1 MKKRTAAVLAAF
13 LIPYI
18 TTLAVSGRVQGADG
32 GKIGGNS
39 DRTSGGGS
47 QTDDRQILLDREDVG
62 RNNGTGYAVPL
73 EEYLIGLT
81 AVQIPDG
88 YPKEAVK
95 AQAILARTALYRE
108 MDGADSIEE
117 SALDMDYLEPEQIE
131 SRFEAAGMP
140 EYYQAI
146 CGAVRE
152 SAGQTAIW
160 DGNYIEPLFHAVS
173 AGRTREGDEA
183 HPYLASVAA
192 KEDEGAGGYLT
203 RQGMTREELKK
214 RLEEDRILEEIQI
227 VKRDSAGYVET
238 VQIGAETYS
247 GDAVRYA
254 LGVPSPAFSLEED
267 GDEIRC
273 VTYGRGHGY
282 GLSQYGAGLM
292 AENGSSAEEILKHYF
307 KNIQIVSE

>member
-32 GKIGGNS
+32 GNS
-39 DRTSGGGS
+39 DRTSGWGS

-140 EYYQAI
+140 EYYQTI

-160 DGNYIEPLFHAVS
+160 DGDYIGVCPIRH
-173 AGRTREGDEA
+173 
-183 HPYLASVAA
+183 
-192 KEDEGAGGYLT
+192 AGG
-203 RQGMTREELKK
+203 
-214 RLEEDRILEEIQI
+214 
-227 VKRDSAGYVET
+227 DS
-238 VQIGAETYS
+238 
-247 GDAVRYA
+247 
-254 LGVPSPAFSLEED
+254 
-267 GDEIRC
+267 
-273 VTYGRGHGY
+273 
-282 GLSQYGAGLM
+282 
-292 AENGSSAEEILKHYF
+292 
-307 KNIQIVSE
+307 

>member
-131 SRFEAAGMP
+131 SRFEALECRNITRRSVGRCGRAQDRRRYGMG
-140 EYYQAI
+140 I
-146 CGAVRE
+146 
-152 SAGQTAIW
+152 
-160 DGNYIEPLFHAVS
+160 
-173 AGRTREGDEA
+173 
-183 HPYLASVAA
+183 
-192 KEDEGAGGYLT
+192 
-203 RQGMTREELKK
+203 
-214 RLEEDRILEEIQI
+214 IL
-227 VKRDSAGYVET
+227 S
-238 VQIGAETYS
+238 
-247 GDAVRYA
+247 
-254 LGVPSPAFSLEED
+254 
-267 GDEIRC
+267 RC
-273 VTYGRGHGY
+273 FM
-282 GLSQYGAGLM
+282 Q
-292 AENGSSAEEILKHYF
+292 
-307 KNIQIVSE
+307 

>member
-39 DRTSGGGS
+39 DRTSGGES
-47 QTDDRQILLDREDVG
+47 QTDGRKILLDREDDG

-117 SALDMDYLEPEQIE
+117 
-131 SRFEAAGMP
+131 
-140 EYYQAI
+140 
-146 CGAVRE
+146 
-152 SAGQTAIW
+152 
-160 DGNYIEPLFHAVS
+160 
-173 AGRTREGDEA
+173 
-183 HPYLASVAA
+183 
-192 KEDEGAGGYLT
+192 
-203 RQGMTREELKK
+203 
-214 RLEEDRILEEIQI
+214 
-227 VKRDSAGYVET
+227 
-238 VQIGAETYS
+238 
-247 GDAVRYA
+247 
-254 LGVPSPAFSLEED
+254 
-267 GDEIRC
+267 
-273 VTYGRGHGY
+273 
-282 GLSQYGAGLM
+282 
-292 AENGSSAEEILKHYF
+292 
-307 KNIQIVSE
+307 

>member
-39 DRTSGGGS
+39 DRTSGWES
-47 QTDDRQILLDREDVG
+47 QTDGRKILLDREDGG

-117 SALDMDYLEPEQIE
+117 SAHLLP
-131 SRFEAAGMP
+131 S
-140 EYYQAI
+140 
-146 CGAVRE
+146 VRHMRTLQE
-152 SAGQTAIW
+152 
-160 DGNYIEPLFHAVS
+160 
-173 AGRTREGDEA
+173 GR
-183 HPYLASVAA
+183 
-192 KEDEGAGGYLT
+192 
-203 RQGMTREELKK
+203 
-214 RLEEDRILEEIQI
+214 I
-227 VKRDSAGYVET
+227 
-238 VQIGAETYS
+238 
-247 GDAVRYA
+247 
-254 LGVPSPAFSLEED
+254 VPSIRSISQKRTVFPSFSASFLSLSVTVHAYVPSNGICRGFALNTANSCCHHVFLRHFRFQKCLPMNSNQKSIKMSIRFFPTLAFTAS
-267 GDEIRC
+267 GNFPC
-273 VTYGRGHGY
+273 
-282 GLSQYGAGLM
+282 
-292 AENGSSAEEILKHYF
+292 
-307 KNIQIVSE
+307 